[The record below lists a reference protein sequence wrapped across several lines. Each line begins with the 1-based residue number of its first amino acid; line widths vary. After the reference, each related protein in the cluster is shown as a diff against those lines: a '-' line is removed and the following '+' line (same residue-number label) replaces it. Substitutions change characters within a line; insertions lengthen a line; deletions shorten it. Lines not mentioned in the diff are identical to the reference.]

1 MSSSFLSSPLLFSLI
16 PLLILPSFYLPVES
30 AFPSSSSSE
39 SSILDNAVIGDPLV
53 DCLEE
58 RVKLTFQTQKPFTG
72 RIFVK
77 GMVDN
82 EKCVE
87 NYRQNSQTKVEFELA
102 NGACNMRRSRKLG
115 PEQRGVEQ
123 SITVTISF
131 HDIFITKVD
140 RAYRCTCFYMAK
152 KIFFSENSKKFLK
165 EADKVVT
172 NRFDVSMIPTTEL
185 IDTARMP
192 LCTYTVRRGSV
203 NGPIVT
209 YASVGEPVFHV
220 WQCDSDMFSMLVH
233 NCFVDDGAGKDRKP
247 LIDEHGCTND
257 PIIVSD
263 LTYNSQANL
272 AFTEVNVFKFADK
285 VTTYFQCAVSTCMI
299 SEGMCSGKTP
309 PRCGPNN
316 RRRRTT
322 GDAKEIENNSSLSAP
337 FSPDD
342 PFTMDLSAER
352 IHVLDLDDEETGE
365 EAEERRELLKVG
377 KDFPTNSRLGLS
389 TGPYAVSPLSQSTV
403 CFSENIFGAALAGIG
418 LLVFCFPLVT
428 GLLIWRQRKM
438 AKISWHR

>member
-1 MSSSFLSSPLLFSLI
+1 MSFLSSPLFSFLSLLI
-16 PLLILPSFYLPVES
+16 PFYLFLTVES
-30 AFPSSSSSE
+30 AFPSSFSPE

-87 NYRQNSQTKVEFELA
+87 NYRQNSQTK
-102 NGACNMRRSRKLG
+102 LG

-123 SITVTISF
+123 SITVT
-131 HDIFITKVD
+131 
-140 RAYRCTCFYMAK
+140 
-152 KIFFSENSKKFLK
+152 

-209 YASVGEPVFHV
+209 YANVGEPVFHV

-257 PIIVSD
+257 PVIVSD

-272 AFTEVNVFKFADK
+272 AFTEFADK

-316 RRRRTT
+316 RRRRTI
-322 GDAKEIENNSSLSAP
+322 GDKGIDNNSSLSAP

-377 KDFPTNSRLGLS
+377 KDSFSTGSRLGLS
-389 TGPYAVSPLSQSTV
+389 TGPYAVSSLSQTTV

-418 LLVFCFPLVT
+418 LLVFCFPLIT
-428 GLLIWRQRKM
+428 GLLIWRQRRM
-438 AKISWHR
+438 AKISWNR

>member
-1 MSSSFLSSPLLFSLI
+1 MSSSFLSSPLFFSLI
-16 PLLILPSFYLPVES
+16 PLLIPSFYPPVES
-30 AFPSSSSSE
+30 AFPSSE

-123 SITVTISF
+123 SITVT
-131 HDIFITKVD
+131 
-140 RAYRCTCFYMAK
+140 
-152 KIFFSENSKKFLK
+152 

-272 AFTEVNVFKFADK
+272 AFTEVNVFKVGEQQKNFKKFFPPKKFADK

-322 GDAKEIENNSSLSAP
+322 GDAKEIENNSSISAP

-377 KDFPTNSRLGLS
+377 KDFSTNSRLGLT

-403 CFSENIFGAALAGIG
+403 CVSENIFGAALAGIG

>member
-1 MSSSFLSSPLLFSLI
+1 
-16 PLLILPSFYLPVES
+16 
-30 AFPSSSSSE
+30 
-39 SSILDNAVIGDPLV
+39 
-53 DCLEE
+53 
-58 RVKLTFQTQKPFTG
+58 
-72 RIFVK
+72 
-77 GMVDN
+77 
-82 EKCVE
+82 
-87 NYRQNSQTKVEFELA
+87 
-102 NGACNMRRSRKLG
+102 LG

-131 HDIFITKVD
+131 HDIFIT
-140 RAYRCTCFYMAK
+140 
-152 KIFFSENSKKFLK
+152 K

-192 LCTYTVRRGSV
+192 LCTYT
-203 NGPIVT
+203 
-209 YASVGEPVFHV
+209 V

-299 SEGMCSGKTP
+299 SEGMCSGKTVELNILKKIKILPPFQP

-377 KDFPTNSRLGLS
+377 KDFSTNSRLGLS
-389 TGPYAVSPLSQSTV
+389 TGPYVSPLSQSTI
-403 CFSENIFGAALAGIG
+403 CFSENIFGVALAGIG

>member
-1 MSSSFLSSPLLFSLI
+1 
-16 PLLILPSFYLPVES
+16 
-30 AFPSSSSSE
+30 
-39 SSILDNAVIGDPLV
+39 
-53 DCLEE
+53 
-58 RVKLTFQTQKPFTG
+58 
-72 RIFVK
+72 
-77 GMVDN
+77 
-82 EKCVE
+82 
-87 NYRQNSQTKVEFELA
+87 
-102 NGACNMRRSRKLG
+102 
-115 PEQRGVEQ
+115 
-123 SITVTISF
+123 
-131 HDIFITKVD
+131 
-140 RAYRCTCFYMAK
+140 
-152 KIFFSENSKKFLK
+152 
-165 EADKVVT
+165 
-172 NRFDVSMIPTTEL
+172 
-185 IDTARMP
+185 
-192 LCTYTVRRGSV
+192 
-203 NGPIVT
+203 
-209 YASVGEPVFHV
+209 
-220 WQCDSDMFSMLVH
+220 MFSMLVH

-299 SEGMCSGKTP
+299 SEGMS

-377 KDFPTNSRLGLS
+377 KDFSTNSRLGLS
-389 TGPYAVSPLSQSTV
+389 TGPYVSPLSQSTI

>member
-1 MSSSFLSSPLLFSLI
+1 MSFLSSPLFSFLSLLI
-16 PLLILPSFYLPVES
+16 PFYLFLTVES
-30 AFPSSSSSE
+30 AFPSSFSPE

-140 RAYRCTCFYMAK
+140 RAYRCTCFYM
-152 KIFFSENSKKFLK
+152 

-209 YASVGEPVFHV
+209 YANVGEPVFHV

-257 PIIVSD
+257 PVIVSD

-316 RRRRTT
+316 RRRRTI
-322 GDAKEIENNSSLSAP
+322 GDKGIDNNSSLSAP

-377 KDFPTNSRLGLS
+377 KDSFSTGSRLGLS
-389 TGPYAVSPLSQSTV
+389 TGPYAVSSLSQTTV

-418 LLVFCFPLVT
+418 LLVFCFPLIT
-428 GLLIWRQRKM
+428 GLLIWRQRRM
-438 AKISWHR
+438 AKISWNR